1 MNKKM
6 KLKQEKIMSKK
17 ILKQQRKENRL
28 RQEKRR
34 NIIKRVSISVFLIA
48 IMASI
53 IFIFIE
59 KQKPLP
65 GEAVEVMKD
74 NTHLQVVETAHT
86 PYNSN
91 PPTSGQHVQN
101 IANWG
106 IHSDPVEK
114 ETLVHNLEDGGVVI
128 YYNDEADKNTISRLE
143 QIVDKYDT
151 HALLNPYPEMNDKI
165 VLTAWG
171 RIDRLNEFDE
181 NRIASFIN
189 AFKGIDHH

>member
-1 MNKKM
+1 
-6 KLKQEKIMSKK
+6 MSKK
-17 ILKQQRKENRL
+17 ILKQQRKEERL

-34 NIIKRVSISVFLIA
+34 NIIKRVSISVLLIA

-74 NTHLQVVETAHT
+74 NTHLQDVETAHT
-86 PYNSN
+86 PYNSD

-114 ETLVHNLEDGGVVI
+114 ERLVHNLEDGGVVI
-128 YYNDEADKNTISRLE
+128 YYNDKTDERTISRLE
-143 QIVDKYDT
+143 QIVGKYDS
-151 HALLNPYPEMNDKI
+151 HVLLNPFPEMKDKI

-171 RIDRLNEFDE
+171 RIDRLDEFDA
-181 NRIASFIN
+181 NRIASFIE
-189 AFKGIDHH
+189 AFRGIDHH